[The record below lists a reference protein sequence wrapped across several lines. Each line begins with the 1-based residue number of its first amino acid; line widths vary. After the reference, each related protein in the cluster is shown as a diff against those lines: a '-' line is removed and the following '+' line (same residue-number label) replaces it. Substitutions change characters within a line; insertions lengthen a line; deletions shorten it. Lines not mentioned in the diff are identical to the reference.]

1 MPIVFVG
8 ILRCGFAVCLVAG
21 LVCEARVV
29 EFRLLSWIAL
39 FAVLVMVA
47 AYALTL
53 AACWMLSSARMI
65 RGMLMMS
72 AVAVSMAV
80 PTHHR
85 MMLRLLGAFLCRGL
99 LCGGIAMCCLLSDV
113 G

>member
-1 MPIVFVG
+1 MSV
-8 ILRCGFAVCLVAG
+8 
-21 LVCEARVV
+21 
-29 EFRLLSWIAL
+29 
-39 FAVLVMVA
+39 VLVTVA

-53 AACWMLSSARMI
+53 AACWMLSSVRMI

-72 AVAVSMAV
+72 AVAVSMTV

-85 MMLRLLGAFLCRGL
+85 MMLCFADVLLCRGL
-99 LCGGIAMCCLLSDV
+99 PCVGTVMCFLSLDA

>member
-1 MPIVFVG
+1 M
-8 ILRCGFAVCLVAG
+8 
-21 LVCEARVV
+21 
-29 EFRLLSWIAL
+29 LSWIAL

-85 MMLRLLGAFLCRGL
+85 MMLRLLGAFFVPWFAMRGNRHVL
-99 LCGGIAMCCLLSDV
+99 PIV
-113 G
+113 GCWLVVA